1 MITRAMRISS
11 NKGWSASNKEFG
23 SAINPGG
30 PVRVPSVP
38 VPSQAGRGIGPIAGG
53 RYLPDP
59 TQAGTKGC
67 DWIRH
72 LGQAGVRGDFM
83 SQRYDLFISYHH
95 ADSPGVDA
103 LVEALRAEGLKV
115 WLDRYEVEGAS
126 AIQAGIDRGL
136 SRSKGLLAWYS
147 MDYPQSRVCQWE
159 LTAGLIAAQA
169 ETAAVRRLL
178 VVNPEASLAPFQPQ
192 QLRDLR
198 YFGFDGDY
206 TGLAREIAEAIR
218 PIEGV
223 LGDLCRQGKPR
234 WYGNYHGL
242 GSDRFVGRDADLW
255 EIHTTLAANPSSL
268 RSTRGL
274 VQVRGGS
281 GSGKTLLA
289 EEYALRFGSSWPG
302 GIFWLNGL
310 GSGVD
315 PDESVEDQRTRR
327 RIAYSSQLAE
337 IAGQLGLKVRAKND
351 QELRADIGRLLT
363 EPYLWIVDDLPACDR
378 LELERWMAPSGHGQ
392 TLVTT
397 RAQMLNC
404 IGKAIDLS
412 ELTPP
417 EARALLTYGH
427 PPLLD
432 EAGDIDRILEYLDG
446 HALALDVAR
455 TACRRRGY
463 RSFRQS
469 LDRPGVEALGLAAQL
484 AGDLANGYNLYIAA
498 TLLISIQA
506 LDEQGKDGLR
516 LAAQLEETPVPVD
529 LLTASLAEAD
539 GLDPQEAEI
548 RAVLG
553 LQQIL
558 CQSLAVETSG
568 ATAYRVLFLVDRTL
582 RYQEIDPQR
591 GNALQEAVMN
601 VLAERMRDAED
612 IGKHGS
618 LSLSLPHVQLL
629 AEKTCSSASLNLAG
643 WLGWYEWEPG
653 RYQAAQFWWE
663 LEYRGCRSL
672 LGEDHP
678 ATLNSMNNLAETLRS
693 QGDLAGARS
702 LQEQVL
708 ATRRRVLGPDHA
720 STLTSMNNFSE
731 TLRNQGDL
739 AGACALQ
746 EQVLAASRRVLGPDH
761 PHTLTSMGNLAGTL
775 WNQGDL
781 AGARVL
787 EEQVLESRSRV
798 LGEEHP
804 DTSIS
809 AWNLFRTLDQ
819 LGESDQAQALL
830 RDYLA
835 WLVRRDPTG
844 LGAPQRQ
851 IREAV
856 LAIIANPTPPPPA
869 AHLPSSVE
877 DFHRDIL
884 STR

>member
-1 MITRAMRISS
+1 MITRAMRISI
-11 NKGWSASNKEFG
+11 NKGWSASNRCTTWEKLE
-23 SAINPGG
+23 S
-30 PVRVPSVP
+30 
-38 VPSQAGRGIGPIAGG
+38 
-53 RYLPDP
+53 
-59 TQAGTKGC
+59 
-67 DWIRH
+67 
-72 LGQAGVRGDFM
+72 AGVIM
-83 SQRYDLFISYHH
+83 SQLYDLFISYHH
-95 ADSPGVDA
+95 TDSPGVDA
-103 LVEALRAEGLKV
+103 LVEALRAEGLRV
-115 WLDRYEVEGAS
+115 WIDRYEVEGAG

-136 SRSKGLLAWYS
+136 FRAKALLAWYS
-147 MDYPQSRVCQWE
+147 IDYPQSRVCQWE
-159 LTAGLIAAQA
+159 LTAGLIAAHA
-169 ETAAVRRLL
+169 ETAPVKRLL
-178 VVNPEASLAPFQPQ
+178 VVNPEASLSPFQPQ

-206 TGLAREIAEAIR
+206 TGLAREIAEAVR
-218 PIEGV
+218 PIEGA
-223 LGDLCRQGKPR
+223 LGDLRRQSKPR

-242 GSDRFVGRDADLW
+242 GSDRFVGRDSDLW
-255 EIHTTLAANPSSL
+255 EIHTTLSANPSSL
-268 RSTRGL
+268 RSTKEL

-310 GSGVD
+310 GSSVD

-351 QELRADIGRLLT
+351 QDLRTDIGRLLT
-363 EPYLWIVDDLPACDR
+363 EPYLWIVDDLPTCDR
-378 LELERWMAPSGHGQ
+378 IELERWMAPSVHGQ

-397 RAQMLNC
+397 RAQVLNC
-404 IGKAIDLS
+404 IGKAIDLP
-412 ELTPP
+412 ELTPA
-417 EARALLTYGH
+417 EARTLLTHGH
-427 PPLLD
+427 PPNLD
-432 EAGDIDRILEYLDG
+432 DAEEIDRILEYLDG

-455 TACRRRGY
+455 TACCRRGY

-484 AGDLANGYNLYIAA
+484 AGDLSNGYNLYIAA
-498 TLLISIQA
+498 TLLISLQE

-516 LAAQLEETPVPVD
+516 LAAQLAETPVPVD
-529 LLTASLAEAD
+529 LLMASLAEAD
-539 GLDPQEAEI
+539 SLRSQEAEI

-582 RYQEIDPQR
+582 RYQEIDHQR
-591 GNALQEAVMN
+591 GNALQEAAMT

-612 IGKHGS
+612 IGKHS
-618 LSLSLPHVQLL
+618 TLSLSLPHVQLL
-629 AEKTCSSASLNLAG
+629 AGKPGNSASLTLAG

-663 LEYRGCRSL
+663 LEYQGCRSL
-672 LGEDHP
+672 LGGDHP

-693 QGDLAGARS
+693 QGDLAAARA

-708 ATRRRVLGPDHA
+708 ATRRRLLGPDHS
-720 STLTSMNNFSE
+720 STLTSMNNLSE

-739 AGACALQ
+739 ASACVLQ
-746 EQVLAASRRVLGPDH
+746 EQVLEASRRVLGADH
-761 PHTLTSMGNLAGTL
+761 PNTLTSMGNLAGTL

-781 AGARVL
+781 VGARIL

-819 LGESDQAQALL
+819 LGESHQAQVLL
-830 RDYLA
+830 RDHLA

-856 LAIIANPTPPPPA
+856 LAIIANPTLQPPPTECT
-869 AHLPSSVE
+869 PSSV
-877 DFHRDIL
+877 DDLHRNIL
-884 STR
+884 TTR